1 MTDSEKLLWLANE
14 ADSADSYVC
23 WDMSV
28 LSISD
33 LRRVAKALPLLA
45 AVATSLDKD
54 VPEYYRNR
62 PWETA
67 PCEVG
72 AGLFKKAHEAL
83 AALKGDAP

>member
-1 MTDSEKLLWLANE
+1 VKNFIVWLANE

-33 LRRVAKALPLLA
+33 LRRVAKAMPLLVA
-45 AVATSLDKD
+45 A
-54 VPEYYRNR
+54 
-62 PWETA
+62 
-67 PCEVG
+67 CEWAAEHG
-72 AGLFKKAHEAL
+72 NARAQIAL